1 MRDLEVFLESKGAE
15 YASFNPTRAP
25 KLLAKLGLKF
35 SKNQSI
41 IQIIGTN
48 GKGSTGRFLALMLKT
63 LGVKVGHFTSPHLL
77 HFRSRPSGT
86 SGFFSFCKEMY
97 VFFPVFLNIFFKF
110 IKSLFYTNVNL
121 SMNPIS
127 MFPA

>member
-15 YASFNPTRAP
+15 YASFDPTRAP

-77 HFRSRPSGT
+77 HLRERFWINGANISDSALNAAFLELNSEVLKEASYFEVLTFLTFR
-86 SGFFSFCKEMY
+86 
-97 VFFPVFLNIFFKF
+97 V
-110 IKSLFYTNVNL
+110 
-121 SMNPIS
+121 
-127 MFPA
+127 